1 MAYRLPP
8 KRILTGKLFLYAA
21 GGLLVAIGLALLVM
35 VALTRN
41 RTVQDSPFAV
51 GTLVALCA
59 IGPFGALWMIKTV
72 IRQEPSP
79 WPLLFLAVLLPYS
92 FLWYYFER
100 VRPANLTKP
109 DGPLDRN

>member
-1 MAYRLPP
+1 
-8 KRILTGKLFLYAA
+8 
-21 GGLLVAIGLALLVM
+21 
-35 VALTRN
+35 
-41 RTVQDSPFAV
+41 
-51 GTLVALCA
+51 
-59 IGPFGALWMIKTV
+59 MIKTV